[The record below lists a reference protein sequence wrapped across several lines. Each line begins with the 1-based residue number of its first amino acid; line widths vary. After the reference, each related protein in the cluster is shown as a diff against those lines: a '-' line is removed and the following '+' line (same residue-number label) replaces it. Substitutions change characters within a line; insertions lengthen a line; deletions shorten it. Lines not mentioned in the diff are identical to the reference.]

1 MSFFSHINIVD
12 KLISQTS
19 IVEKIIVILA
29 QKQWLHMYCMR
40 NHLVKYFEDNF
51 PFFSSFI
58 TFFFLP
64 LLLLPH
70 GVALNLSKMIS
81 FSTIK
86 KTISLFSPMT
96 NLTFLSLSPVNSLF
110 SYPPVTTTDFS
121 PLSLPSPPTSTPF
134 NQFEVY
140 SPSPLLICYFT
151 WLIYEFSRIR
161 VLGFRLGFLF
171 ILLN

>member
-1 MSFFSHINIVD
+1 LSFFSHINIVD
-12 KLISQTS
+12 KIISQTS
-19 IVEKIIVILA
+19 IVEKIIVTLA

-64 LLLLPH
+64 FLLLPH

-86 KTISLFSPMT
+86 KTISLFSPWQT
-96 NLTFLSLSPVNSLF
+96 SLF
-110 SYPPVTTTDFS
+110 SLFQLWILSFAIHQWQPPISPHCHCHHYPQAPHLS
-121 PLSLPSPPTSTPF
+121 NLRYIHLPL
-134 NQFEVY
+134 Y
-140 SPSPLLICYFT
+140 
-151 WLIYEFSRIR
+151 
-161 VLGFRLGFLF
+161 
-171 ILLN
+171 

>member
-1 MSFFSHINIVD
+1 LIFFSHINIVD

-19 IVEKIIVILA
+19 IVEKIIVTLA
-29 QKQWLHMYCMR
+29 HKQWLHMYCMR
-40 NHLVKYFEDNF
+40 DHLVKYFEDNF
-51 PFFSSFI
+51 PFFSSLI

-64 LLLLPH
+64 LLLLPN

-86 KTISLFSPMT
+86 KTISLFPMT
-96 NLTFLSLSPVNSLF
+96 NLTFLSLSAVNSLF
-110 SYPPVTTTDFS
+110 RYPPMTTTDFS
-121 PLSLPSPPTSTPF
+121 LSSLPSPPTNTPF

-171 ILLN
+171 ILFN